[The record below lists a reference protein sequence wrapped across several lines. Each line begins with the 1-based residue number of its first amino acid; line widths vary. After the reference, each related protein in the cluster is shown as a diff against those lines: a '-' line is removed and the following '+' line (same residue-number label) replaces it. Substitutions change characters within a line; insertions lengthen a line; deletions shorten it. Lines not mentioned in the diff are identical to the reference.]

1 MHNRESADGTTGK
14 PIGWEALG
22 EAGISIPLF
31 NRNQGNIASAE
42 ANVRRSRAELARFE
56 LQLGQLFSSVYEDYL
71 TSIRTADVYRTEIL
85 PRAERAYELYLMRF
99 KEMSA
104 AYPQVLIA
112 QRTLIQ
118 STESYLAALERV
130 TRSAVALRNSLLMDG
145 LEAPPK
151 IGEGGM
157 PSLMQPGEIPGMVQG
172 GETPGSIR
180 TPEN

>member
-1 MHNRESADGTTGK
+1 M
-14 PIGWEALG
+14 
-22 EAGISIPLF
+22 GISVPLF

-56 LQLGQLFSSVYEDYL
+56 LQLGQLFGSVYEDYL

-85 PRAERAYELYLMRF
+85 PRAERAYELYLMKF
-99 KEMSA
+99 KEVSA

-145 LEAPPK
+145 LEAPEDRGGRDAVSHTAGRFRGWSRAGNSGLDSHA
-151 IGEGGM
+151 GELTFLQEDS
-157 PSLMQPGEIPGMVQG
+157 P
-172 GETPGSIR
+172 
-180 TPEN
+180 